1 MFKRSP
7 NQDEKL
13 AISESLKALIL
24 IFCRG
29 ATSQFA
35 IYFDEPGARTSARLR
50 TGCQNQN
57 RVPEPEPG
65 ARTSAQS
72 TELGAKPVP
81 NQYPLSLTEIE
92 GKNQL

>member
-7 NQDEKL
+7 NQDETL

-65 ARTSAQS
+65 ARTSAQHRTGCKTS
-72 TELGAKPVP
+72 AEPISAVI
-81 NQYPLSLTEIE
+81 NRDRR
-92 GKNQL
+92 